1 MVISYVLR
9 PSLVEEHNML
19 EKELARQY
27 EEYVRLYQNLDYLE
41 REVDSLRSAELAKQS
56 RAERRIRCV
65 QRRVQ
70 AEEERR
76 QELVAG
82 GGTPGKQEGGGGGRR
97 GSRAV
102 SDGDGRRRT
111 KASERE
117 ASKGHGEEAMEGQ
130 LFVMV
135 SCVPL
140 CKPGNRGN
148 KEESNTP
155 ST

>member
-1 MVISYVLR
+1 
-9 PSLVEEHNML
+9 ML

-27 EEYVRLYQNLDYLE
+27 DEYVRLYQNLDFLE
-41 REVDSLRSAELAKQS
+41 QEVDSLRSAELAKQS

-70 AEEERR
+70 VEEERR

-82 GGTPGKQEGGGGGRR
+82 GGSPGKQEGGGGGKR
-97 GSRAV
+97 GSRAM
-102 SDGDGRRRT
+102 SDGDGRRRM
-111 KASERE
+111 KASERG
-117 ASKGHGEEAMEGQ
+117 AIKGYGKEAMEGQ

-135 SCVPL
+135 SRVPL

-148 KEESNTP
+148 KEESNPP